1 MASKNPIPKDT
12 ESHNWEWFAARQ
24 LTLDFEEPVIG
35 STGYAPSLSPSDLV
49 LDRIYGIA
57 KEAYDTADWDTL
69 MCAMSE
75 IANQCVEYFYSEDG
89 Y

>member
-1 MASKNPIPKDT
+1 MAKNIPNKT
-12 ESHNWEWFAARQ
+12 ETNNWEWFAAHQ
-24 LTLDFEEPVIG
+24 LSLDFDPPVIG
-35 STGYAPSLSPSDLV
+35 STGYAPSLSPADIV

-57 KEAYDTADWDTL
+57 KDAYETGDWDTL

-75 IANQCVEYFYSEDG
+75 IANNCVEYFYSEDG